1 MWQRE
6 WLTENYL
13 CEVFELI
20 YKYGIGE
27 HVYIVENG
35 MHIKE
40 VVIVNISSGF
50 YQVCF
55 TDKRGSIK
63 LRESRLYK
71 TISEAATNNSAAKNE
86 LNKIQKKKL
95 IVHPMIMNVDFI
107 NHKWTMI

>member
-1 MWQRE
+1 MINGK
-6 WLTENYL
+6 LFV
-13 CEVFELI
+13 CEVLELI

-71 TISEAATNNSAAKNE
+71 TISEAATNNSAAKKRIKQITE
-86 LNKIQKKKL
+86 EK
-95 IVHPMIMNVDFI
+95 NVSFTI
-107 NHKWTMI
+107 

>member
-1 MWQRE
+1 M
-6 WLTENYL
+6 
-13 CEVFELI
+13 I

-71 TISEAATNNSAAKNE
+71 TISEAATNNSACLLYTSDAADDLLCVDLGGSRN
-86 LNKIQKKKL
+86 IKKK
-95 IVHPMIMNVDFI
+95 
-107 NHKWTMI
+107 TRR

>member
-1 MWQRE
+1 MI
-6 WLTENYL
+6 
-13 CEVFELI
+13 F
-20 YKYGIGE
+20 KYGNGE
-27 HVYIVENG
+27 HVYIIENG

-107 NHKWTMI
+107 NHK

>member
-13 CEVFELI
+13 CEVVELI

-50 YQVCF
+50 YLGLFLQ
-55 TDKRGSIK
+55 T
-63 LRESRLYK
+63 
-71 TISEAATNNSAAKNE
+71 SEA
-86 LNKIQKKKL
+86 Q
-95 IVHPMIMNVDFI
+95 
-107 NHKWTMI
+107 

>member
-1 MWQRE
+1 M
-6 WLTENYL
+6 
-13 CEVFELI
+13 CEVVELI

-40 VVIVNISSGF
+40 AVIVNISSGF

-86 LNKIQKKKL
+86 LNKIQKKKTYRS
-95 IVHPMIMNVDFI
+95 PYDYECGFY
-107 NHKWTMI
+107 